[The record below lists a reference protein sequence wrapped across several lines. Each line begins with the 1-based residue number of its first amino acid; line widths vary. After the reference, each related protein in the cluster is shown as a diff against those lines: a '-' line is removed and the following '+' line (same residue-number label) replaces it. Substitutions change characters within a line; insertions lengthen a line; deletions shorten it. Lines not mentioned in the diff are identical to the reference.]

1 MIINLLM
8 CGCRSDWNR
17 PVSRTRRHG
26 GDRRDRSGLDRVQHR
41 RQPQLMDHNKD
52 QSEERRVVYVGGID
66 EGTLKS
72 DLRTRFEAFGPIVD
86 ISVHFRERGDNY
98 GFLTFQKSDDAF
110 QAIERGNE
118 DKSLAAYDLCF
129 GGRRTFCREE
139 YFDMDDVEVDEGS
152 VNPGFDELLRKA
164 RKEIRK

>member
-1 MIINLLM
+1 MIN
-8 CGCRSDWNR
+8 CRSGWSR
-17 PVSRTRRHG
+17 PSSRDLDRSRRHG
-26 GDRRDRSGLDRVQHR
+26 GDRRERGQERVQQR
-41 RQPQLMDHNKD
+41 RQQHLEHKD
-52 QSEERRVVYVGGID
+52 QVEERRVVYVGGID

-98 GFLTFQKSDDAF
+98 GFLTFQKTEDAYM
-110 QAIERGNE
+110 AIERGNQ
-118 DKSLAAYDLCF
+118 DKSLAEYDLCF

-139 YFDMDDVEVDEGS
+139 YFDMDDVEMDGMGS
-152 VNPGFDELLRKA
+152 GNSGFDELLRKA